1 MGAAMARRVA
11 TIAARTVLGLAVFI
25 AVFPLAWAFLNALKQ
40 RVDLVTPVPKFLFTP
55 TLDNFIYV
63 LTRSSV
69 QSGLINSAVVSAW
82 AVGLGALLGI
92 PCAYA
97 IARYP
102 VRGARD
108 IQFFVLSLRFLPPVA
123 VAIPL
128 IVIWLDLGLY
138 DTRFALIVT
147 YLLLTLSI
155 VIWLG
160 IPAFRRVA
168 PEIEEA
174 AFVDGYGP
182 YAVFWKVALPL
193 ARKSLIGAVAFAFV
207 LVWNEFLM
215 ALMLTTSSARTLP
228 VIASEF
234 SLLGRDVPWGILNA
248 SVILLSIP
256 PLLFVGVLSRF
267 LSSTLKRS

>member
-1 MGAAMARRVA
+1 
-11 TIAARTVLGLAVFI
+11 VLSAL
-25 AVFPLAWAFLNALKQ
+25 FPIVWAFLNALKD
-40 RVDLVTPVPKFLFTP
+40 RVDIVTPVPKFIFSP
-55 TLDNFIYV
+55 TLDNFSYI
-63 LTRSSV
+63 LSRSSV
-69 QSGLINSAVVSAW
+69 QMGLVNSVIVSAW

-102 VRGARD
+102 VWGARD

-123 VAIPL
+123 VAIPM
-128 IVIWLDLGLY
+128 IVIWLGLGLY
-138 DTRFALIVT
+138 DTKFALVLT
-147 YLLLTLSI
+147 YLVLTLSI
-155 VIWLG
+155 TIWLS
-160 IPAFRRVA
+160 IPAFKRIA

-193 ARKSLIGAVAFAFV
+193 AKKSLIGAVAFSFV

-215 ALMLTTSSARTLP
+215 ALMLTTSNARTLP

-248 SVILLSIP
+248 SVVLLSVP

-267 LSSTLKRS
+267 LNTTLRKA

>member
-1 MGAAMARRVA
+1 MARRVG
-11 TIAARTVLGLAVFI
+11 TIAARTVLGFSVFI
-25 AVFPLAWAFLNALKQ
+25 ALFPMVWAFLNALKQ
-40 RVDLVTPVPKFLFTP
+40 RVDIVTPVPRFIFTP

-63 LTRSSV
+63 FTRSSV
-69 QSGLINSAVVSAW
+69 QSGLINSAIVAACS
-82 AVGLGALLGI
+82 VGIGALLGI

-128 IVIWLDLGLY
+128 IVIWLGVGLY

-147 YLLLTLSI
+147 YLMLTISI
-155 VIWLG
+155 TIWLG
-160 IPAFRRVA
+160 IPAFRRAA

-182 YAVFWKVALPL
+182 YAVFWKLALPL
-193 ARKSLIGAVAFAFV
+193 ALKSLIGAVAFSFV

-248 SVILLSIP
+248 SVVLLSVP

-267 LSSTLKRS
+267 LSTSLKRS